1 MELTQS
7 VDWLKQPHTGYV
19 VNTSFSDANSDVLSK
34 LMNDIENEFGNAI
47 FCMPKDSL
55 HITLFDW
62 IAPLIEYDGQDKTIL
77 FDQIKDGYDQAI
89 TEVLDTIEPFS
100 VRLNEVHVSPTT
112 IYIKGEDNGQFQ
124 KIRQGFLDK
133 VTLLSDTKQP
143 PTIIH
148 SSLGRFTEPIQMDR
162 VREFLA
168 KRTLDIIQPVETFRL
183 VKTSREPMLEYE
195 VLKTYSLN

>member
-19 VNTSFSDANSDVLSK
+19 VNTPFSDANSEILSK
-34 LMNDIENEFGNAI
+34 LIAEIETEFGDSV
-47 FCMPKDSL
+47 FCMPEDSL

-62 IAPLIEYDGQDKTIL
+62 IAPLVDYGGQDKAVL
-77 FDQIKDGYDQAI
+77 FEQIKDSYGDAI
-89 TEVLDTIEPFS
+89 TEILDTIEPFAIT
-100 VRLNEVHVSPTT
+100 LNEIRVSPTT
-112 IYIKGEDNGQFQ
+112 IYITGEDSGQFQ
-124 KIRQGFLDK
+124 EIRQRFLDQI
-133 VTLLSDTKQP
+133 TLLPDTKQP

-148 SSLGRFTEPIQMDR
+148 SSLGRFTKPIQMDR

-168 KRTLDIIQPVETFRL
+168 KRTLDITQPVETFRL

-195 VLKTYSLN
+195 VLKTYRLD